1 MIEIYGLRKHYGAL
15 QVLDGVDLV
24 IAPGRVTAVV
34 GPNAAGKTTLIK
46 SILGLTRPDA
56 GSIYVGGREIDE
68 RGRYRAEI
76 GYMPQIARFPDNL
89 TGADLFAMMSD
100 LRSDA
105 AVRDEELVDS
115 LGLRSQ
121 LRKPLRVLSG
131 GTRQKVNA
139 ALAFLFSP
147 KVFFLD
153 EPTAGLDP
161 VSAGVVKDKIAT
173 ERAHNKTFVLTSHV
187 MSELE
192 ELADDIAF
200 LVEGRIR
207 FAGAI
212 HDLKKMTRQLSLE
225 RAIAH
230 VLEGGAAA

>member
-1 MIEIYGLRKHYGAL
+1 MIEIQGLRKQYGAL

-24 IAPGRVTAVV
+24 IHPGRVTAVV

-46 SILGLTRPDA
+46 SILGLTHPDA
-56 GSIYVGGREIDE
+56 GTILVSGTEIE
-68 RGRYRAEI
+68 ASGAYRSDI
-76 GYMPQIARFPDNL
+76 GYMPQIARFPENL
-89 TGADLFAMMSD
+89 TGADLFAMMAD
-100 LRSDA
+100 LRGDTA
-105 AVRDEELVDS
+105 PRDEALIES

-121 LRKPLRVLSG
+121 LQKPLRVLSG

-139 ALAFLFSP
+139 ALAFHFSP
-147 KVFFLD
+147 SMLFLD

-161 VSAGVVKDKIAT
+161 ISSSVVKDKIAA
-173 ERAHNKTFVLTSHV
+173 ERMRGRTFVLTSHV

-200 LVEGRIR
+200 LIDGRIR

-212 HDLKKMTRQLSLE
+212 HDLKKATRQLSLE
-225 RAIAH
+225 RAIAY
-230 VLEGGAAA
+230 VLETGVAA